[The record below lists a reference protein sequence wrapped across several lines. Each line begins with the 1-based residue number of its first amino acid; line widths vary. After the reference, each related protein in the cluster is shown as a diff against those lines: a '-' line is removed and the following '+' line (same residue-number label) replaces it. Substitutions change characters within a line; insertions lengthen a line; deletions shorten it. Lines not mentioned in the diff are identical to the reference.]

1 MGVGARA
8 ARGVESYGGQA
19 EKHTEQLGSS
29 ARVTRLRAAQQWCAV
44 AAAYI
49 QATFRM
55 LLSLCRTETVTL
67 LRIRARVCQRHT
79 TLQSATC
86 GMQERGSGRRY
97 TAILVYRCTIR

>member
-49 QATFRM
+49 QAHFRM
-55 LLSLCRTETVTL
+55 LLSLCRTVGPSHCYEYVPEFARGTQLSSRL
-67 LRIRARVCQRHT
+67 LAVCKNEEVAAGTR
-79 TLQSATC
+79 QS
-86 GMQERGSGRRY
+86 
-97 TAILVYRCTIR
+97 